1 MLFSRAQGGPQR
13 DNRERVRHRGGHIG
27 GRNVKGMMF
36 LFGQVRGLTSAGRLP
51 LEHGP
56 NKASKGRVGDE
67 SCPSSKCSSIAM
79 GVAHEINNA

>member
-1 MLFSRAQGGPQR
+1 
-13 DNRERVRHRGGHIG
+13 
-27 GRNVKGMMF
+27 MMF

-67 SCPSSKCSSIAM
+67 SCPSSKRSSIAM